1 MSNQGINNLRVA
13 AKNRREVFSLFWV
26 ALVQRQQLLVAV
38 VEQGFDDRVVGFREA
53 GDLHSCYALRKVLTR
68 IYPDRHSGSKAGRS
82 RVNNPVFGSV
92 LGRSP
97 RSQYQD
103 RWSPMGQLRRT
114 HAPIKEG
121 LAIELYLAV
130 RNWRSAPSE
139 PVAPLSK
146 KPESIFLWLFKI

>member
-26 ALVQRQQLLVAV
+26 ALVERQQLLVAV

-82 RVNNPVFGSV
+82 RINNPVFGSV
-92 LGRSP
+92 SGRSP
-97 RSQYQD
+97 RSQLY
-103 RWSPMGQLRRT
+103 RWADFERSMTANART
-114 HAPIKEG
+114 LWG

-130 RNWRSAPSE
+130 RNWRSAPRANLHQC
-139 PVAPLSK
+139 PNCKAR
-146 KPESIFLWLFKI
+146 WL